1 MITAEF
7 EQEVRQMDIE
17 ALVDFAVGTEDFRL
31 FAAKL
36 DALRENVS
44 RCRKYCELGFTTK
57 IVLTVLRKK
66 LDLIKATTT
75 IKDTEKLKSPSAP
88 IYHRYGGEFETDDT
102 WVAEEE
108 LIQWSLASMRAPLPP
123 DVCKRY
129 FDLFQQTFGVDVRNL
144 AQT

>member
-7 EQEVRQMDIE
+7 EQEVREMDIE

-36 DALRENVS
+36 DALRENVG

-66 LDLIKATTT
+66 LDLIKSLSVNRQMRYNVHQRRWEKWRKRAT
-75 IKDTEKLKSPSAP
+75 SHGQ
-88 IYHRYGGEFETDDT
+88 Y
-102 WVAEEE
+102 
-108 LIQWSLASMRAPLPP
+108 QMRSG
-123 DVCKRY
+123 R
-129 FDLFQQTFGVDVRNL
+129 R
-144 AQT
+144 